1 MELILE
7 VCPQTPYKSHLI
19 ADHQF
24 MKKMEEKD
32 GKGGGL
38 SVQCT
43 YCKTILGVDRT

>member
-24 MKKMEEKD
+24 MKKKWRKRM
-32 GKGGGL
+32 GKEADFL
-38 SVQCT
+38 FNVPIV
-43 YCKTILGVDRT
+43 KLF